1 MTTKR
6 LLTLCILAIVA
17 LTAAG
22 QEYYDLTEHYL
33 TNSLFDGE
41 YDYDQTRTG
50 NVAQEMQ
57 PVNGWTND
65 YTMNYT
71 VVGIYQVGSPI
82 TYNGASIPAS
92 NADGEKSGGVLALST
107 GWEQDLK
114 LYQTVTLPAGE
125 YKLVAAY
132 YNGDAQ
138 MTAGSSLLAW
148 IPSSGTKVASNVT
161 SFAVG
166 QWTIDELTFSL
177 KSKRTGKIQIG
188 FKGAPGGSGNS
199 AKIAVDYVKLL
210 RKTAYVDSEQSP
222 TGNTP
227 TVTTDS
233 RFVRGAT
240 WAFGR
245 MAVNN
250 NGTTIREQ
258 GFCYSSQ
265 TTEPTISDGRS
276 TRVLSNGVYWLK
288 GLQPATKYYMRAYAI
303 TTNGQVGYG
312 EAVKFYT
319 VPKGNVSYSYN
330 NGGDAAANARITNA
344 LNSACHYFN
353 NMCYTTR
360 HFNVGYSAG
369 TPTADCNY
377 QAQPWIN
384 IGAQESYQRTG
395 TFMHEMQH
403 GMGLQNYSTQWN
415 KNNLRSGNGTGQW
428 TGDRVTEA
436 LHFWDNNT
444 TTVLKGDAIHMWPYG
459 INGASEDN
467 LSVELY
473 LANAMLC
480 QALGEDGLEH
490 NETRHADPYY
500 SFDQEDDVKYY
511 IKNEAESRGRYTS
524 YLVADGSTLRWAEM
538 TAGEGAADDRAAWYI
553 TFTPENQ
560 YYQLRNAKTEQ
571 YLNYNN
577 GIRMVSATDN
587 WHLMRGR
594 VDVDGQRGYWIIHP
608 ESNWT
613 PKCLQANANG
623 ATAQATFDIANSA
636 EAQRWLILTAEEAR
650 TLEEKAIA
658 ARKAELEKYRRL
670 LAVPHLEDVRNADA
684 TLLSA
689 LADIEARLETAA
701 TSAEVAALN
710 DEAKAAAMTFLRSV
724 TPTQPE
730 SPFDVTWLLVNP
742 TVSETIEGWTTS
754 ESITAQKENCVEF
767 YQKTFDFSQ
776 TVTGLPAG
784 TYGFGAQAFQRPGMP
799 TSCSDADVTT
809 SLYAGNES
817 QPVAHAVSEAQTAKL
832 GGKESE
838 IGGKYIPNDMTAAAL
853 YFAKGLYQ
861 DTVVTRIE
869 AEGALKVGIR
879 CTSSAD
885 GFWTIFRNFHLYYYG
900 NVKPGDANRDGQVDA
915 TDVACAIS
923 HLLGLNPKVF
933 SLKAADQNA
942 DGVVDI
948 LDVTALIEKIRTKQ

>member
-1 MTTKR
+1 M
-6 LLTLCILAIVA
+6 
-17 LTAAG
+17 TAAG

-65 YTMNYT
+65 YDVDYT
-71 VVGIYQVGSPI
+71 IVGTYQVGTKK
-82 TYNGASIPAS
+82 TYNNAVIPAA
-92 NADGEKSGGVLALST
+92 NVDGTTDGGVLALST
-107 GWEQDLK
+107 GWGVELK
-114 LYQTVTLPAGE
+114 LYQTVTLPAGK
-125 YKLVAAY
+125 YKLVSAY
-132 YNGDAQ
+132 YNGDASH
-138 MTAGSSLLAW
+138 TAGTSLLGWVSATYG
-148 IPSSGTKVASNVT
+148 SACSAVADFPVRQWVRDTVT
-161 SFAVG
+161 FTLVSTAIGRV
-166 QWTIDELTFSL
+166 QV
-177 KSKRTGKIQIG
+177 G
-188 FKGAPGGSGNS
+188 FKAIVGVGSFDA
-199 AKIAVDYVKLL
+199 AKVSFDYVKLL
-210 RKTAYVDSEQSP
+210 RD
-222 TGNTP
+222 TP
-227 TVTTDS
+227 YGEADEALKGQPVVVTDR
-233 RFVRGAT
+233 RFARGAT
-240 WAFGR
+240 MAFGR
-245 MAVNN
+245 MATSGGFSQQGFCLSESPEPTVDDIVNTKTLSN
-250 NGTTIREQ
+250 NGTIYYFE
-258 GFCYSSQ
+258 G
-265 TTEPTISDGRS
+265 
-276 TRVLSNGVYWLK
+276 LK
-288 GLQPATKYYMRAYAI
+288 PATKYYMRAYGR
-303 TTNGQVGYG
+303 TTGGEVLYG
-312 EAVKFYT
+312 DVIKFYT
-319 VPKGNVSYSYN
+319 LPMGTIKLNMRD
-330 NGGDAAANARITNA
+330 GGDQTTYNRIKTAAETAVNWWNNLTEMKG
-344 LNSACHYFN
+344 FN
-353 NMCYTTR
+353 PS
-360 HFNVGYSAG
+360 VGYASG
-369 TPTADCNY
+369 TPTADCSY
-377 QAQPWIN
+377 GGWIRVGPN
-384 IGAQESYQRTG
+384 TSYQRCG
-395 TFMHEMQH
+395 TIMHEMLH
-403 GMGLQNYSTQWN
+403 GIGVIPWADTEWSRH
-415 KNNLRSGNGTGQW
+415 NLRSSVTGDGYGTGYW
-428 TGDRVTEA
+428 LGDRVTEV
-436 LHFWDNNT
+436 LTFWDNKTQQLN
-444 TTVLKGDAIHMWPYG
+444 GDYQHMWPYG
-459 INGASEDN
+459 INGAHEDN
-467 LSVELY
+467 GSDLLY
-473 LANAMLC
+473 IGNSLVC
-480 QALGEDGLEH
+480 QALGEDGLQHTSSLFAE
-490 NETRHADPYY
+490 PYY
-500 SFDQEDDVKYY
+500 ALNQEDTIKYY
-511 IKNEAESRGRYTS
+511 IKNEAENRGRYTS
-524 YLVADGSTLRWAEM
+524 YLVADGSTLRWKDM
-538 TAGEGAADDRAAWYI
+538 TAAEAEGDNSAAWYI
-553 TFTPENQ
+553 TFTPANQ
-560 YYQLRNAKTEQ
+560 YYQLCNAKTGQ

-594 VDVDGQRGYWIIHP
+594 VDVDGLRGYWIIHP

-623 ATAQATFDIANSA
+623 NTAQATFDIANSA

-684 TLLSA
+684 TLQSA
-689 LADIEARLETAA
+689 LADVEARLETAA

-742 TVSETIEGWTTS
+742 TVRETIEGWTTS
-754 ESITAQKENCVEF
+754 ESITAQRENCVEF

-799 TSCSDADVTT
+799 ASCSDADVTT
-809 SLYAGNES
+809 SLYAGSES
-817 QPVAHAVSEAQTAKL
+817 QPVAHALSEAQTAKV

-838 IGGKYIPNDMTAAAL
+838 IGGKYIPDDMTAAAL

-900 NVKPGDANRDGQVDA
+900 NVLAGDANRDGQVDA

-923 HLLGLNPKVF
+923 HLLGLNPEVF
-933 SLKAADQNA
+933 SMKAADQNA